1 MDVKRTPWNPPPGT
15 GGRRHVLIAPS
26 VLAADFA
33 HLARQLEAVER
44 AGADAIHVD
53 VMDGRFVPNL
63 SLGPAVVA
71 AIRRST
77 ALPLDLHLMVEDP
90 DPFLAPFAEAGADA
104 ITVHWEA
111 CRHLERTISAIHEL
125 GCLAGVAVNPA
136 TPVAFLSE
144 ILPEIDWL
152 LVMSVNPGFGGQPFW
167 PRARHKVEQAVSL
180 RQDRDR
186 PRVAV
191 DGGVD
196 EGTAPGLVR
205 AGADVLVAGTA
216 IFGAPDPGEAVVR
229 LRRIVTE
236 ALGPT

>member
-1 MDVKRTPWNPPPGT
+1 MSRPRWEPPTKAP
-15 GGRRHVLIAPS
+15 GGRRHVLLAPS
-26 VLAADFA
+26 ILAADFG
-33 HLARQLEAVER
+33 HLAQQLAAVEQ

-63 SLGPAVVA
+63 SVGPGVVA
-71 AIRRST
+71 AIRRYTS
-77 ALPLDLHLMVEDP
+77 LPIDVHLMVEEP
-90 DPFLAPFAEAGADA
+90 DRFLGPFAEAGADA

-111 CRHLERTISAIHEL
+111 CRHLERTVRAIQDL
-125 GCLAGVAVNPA
+125 GCLAGVAINPA
-136 TPVAFLSE
+136 TPVALLSE
-144 ILPEIDWL
+144 ILGEIDWL

-196 EGTAPGLVR
+196 GETAPGLVR
-205 AGADVLVAGTA
+205 AGADVLVSGTA
-216 IFGAPDPGEAVVR
+216 VFGAQDPAQAVAR
-229 LRRIVTE
+229 LRRAVTE
-236 ALGPT
+236 ALGPS